1 MEMVIAVPRDA
12 DNNLTNLYTGY
23 DFSAGKAALV
33 QANPPTGYV
42 FRGDPSTAAF
52 ATMRQPTDR
61 PPVTPS
67 VQSAVM
73 DGHVG
78 ALVPGTPY
86 GPQLLPDLSPAQ
98 DYICTI
104 SRIAFY
110 ESVLNGPPVPLDV
123 RLNVFVSDNAAYP
136 NAAPVQITD
145 DPGILGNDI
154 VGATQASPLNP
165 TGGTIVLERN
175 QTKGRSRPSGFR

>member
-33 QANPPTGYV
+33 QANPPIGYV

-52 ATMRQPTDR
+52 ATMRQPTAR

-78 ALVPGTPY
+78 ALH
-86 GPQLLPDLSPAQ
+86 
-98 DYICTI
+98 TI
-104 SRIAFY
+104 RTST
-110 ESVLNGPPVPLDV
+110 
-123 RLNVFVSDNAAYP
+123 AAGSFACAGLYLHDQP
-136 NAAPVQITD
+136 HRF
-145 DPGILGNDI
+145 L
-154 VGATQASPLNP
+154 
-165 TGGTIVLERN
+165 
-175 QTKGRSRPSGFR
+175 